1 MHRIPR
7 RCRSLDSR
15 IESLVRLDED
25 AVCLLPSAFAAD
37 IRGADQVEVQWPTE
51 VFSQE
56 ILTLRQLLIQW
67 SGPAGFASLCLRV
80 LERVRSL

>member
-37 IRGADQVEVQWPTE
+37 IRGADQVEV
-51 VFSQE
+51 
-56 ILTLRQLLIQW
+56 R
-67 SGPAGFASLCLRV
+67 SGARRGVRDLSLLCLPLAPSSR
-80 LERVRSL
+80 